1 MVPLPALWLP
11 IVLSAVAVFL
21 LSFVIHMVL
30 PVHRGDLNKIPN
42 EDAVLDFLRAA
53 NLPAG
58 DYAAPHVGSP
68 AGMKDPAFI
77 ERVRRGPLL
86 LMNIA
91 PGSGVS
97 MGKQL
102 TQWFIYVLIVSLF
115 AGYIAGRAH
124 GPGSGDANVFRFA
137 STTAWLAYAMAL
149 PQFSIWWR
157 RSWSTTLKT
166 MFIDAL
172 VYALATGAV
181 FCLLWP
187 SA

>member
-1 MVPLPALWLP
+1 
-11 IVLSAVAVFL
+11 
-21 LSFVIHMVL
+21 
-30 PVHRGDLNKIPN
+30 
-42 EDAVLDFLRAA
+42 
-53 NLPAG
+53 
-58 DYAAPHVGSP
+58 
-68 AGMKDPAFI
+68 
-77 ERVRRGPLL
+77 
-86 LMNIA
+86 MNIA
-91 PGSGVS
+91 PGTGMS

-102 TQWFIYVLIVSLF
+102 TQWFIYALIVSLF
-115 AGYIAGRAH
+115 AGYIAGRAQ
-124 GPGSGDANVFRFA
+124 GPGAGDANVFRFA

-172 VYALATGAV
+172 IYALATGAV